1 MINKIESINDF
12 SIEIEDIN
20 KICYDKSTKIFSAD
34 LFDFKFIGL
43 YRKSTKIR
51 KILDE
56 IYTLLI
62 DLPVKRNDLFLL
74 NLKNWKPISE
84 KSKIKKLNLTK
95 NDEFVFGIR
104 FNINIIDENT
114 ERHKLFRDIFPH
126 KIPFNM
132 ILQKFTTDVG
142 IDSRSF
148 ELYVKEKSMAQW
160 ILFEDVDEKL
170 FEDII
175 SEYGNVFELRIKK
188 IELKEE
194 KYLVIYF
201 ENKLSPEPE
210 LVPFP
215 VLPTSTITDLLP
227 ELSKKFN
234 IQLQDVSMTEKYGT
248 ILSPEDYMLPIKEL
262 KEKYGDTFDIIEI
275 HFTGGSPPPPM
286 EKDMFVEEI
295 KEEER
300 KKLRKKTL
308 PSTLS
313 RPAGPPRSKE
323 VSKQEVPKLA
333 SVMAPSLPERAVYKR
348 DEIQIETEVEEIE
361 DMLAYT
367 LSEDQRVATPQL
379 IRYDINMGLQY
390 YSVMMEQCSYLF
402 YIYFS
407 HEELIIEDEEGKT
420 IVKTKFT
427 IETTKKNPPVL
438 DVRVEGEGFEVHPLI
453 AKLLVKKEAINPPLM
468 IFSVLPVK
476 SDKKDNKKKD
486 EKHADTRFL
495 HVLIDFED
503 KIISHTVLAITVQ
516 PKHFHLDLGPIHI
529 DIGKTTATFISLIS
543 LAWAVIS
550 VIHSL
555 ISIDLSSTLFNVVGG
570 FTPSLISVLFV
581 VILFYTLIKGVYPL
595 KRMWSNT
602 LNFDKTSPISK

>member
-1 MINKIESINDF
+1 MISKIELMNDF
-12 SIEIEDIN
+12 SIEIEDKD
-20 KICYDKSTKIFSAD
+20 KICYDKSTKIFSVD
-34 LFDFKFIGL
+34 LFFFKFIGL
-43 YRKSTKIR
+43 YRKSTKIK
-51 KILDE
+51 KILDDL
-56 IYTLLI
+56 YTLLI

-114 ERHKLFRDIFPH
+114 KRHKLLREIFPH

-132 ILQKFTTDVG
+132 ILQKFTADIG
-142 IDSRSF
+142 IDNRSF
-148 ELYVKEKSMAQW
+148 KLYVKDQSTAQW
-160 ILFEDVDEKL
+160 ILFEDIGDKL

-188 IELKEE
+188 FELEEE

-201 ENKLSPEPE
+201 ENKLLPEPE

-215 VLPTSTITDLLP
+215 VLPTSTITDILP

-234 IQLQDVSMTEKYGT
+234 IQPQDVSITEKYGT

-275 HFTGGSPPPPM
+275 HFAGGGPPPI
-286 EKDMFVEEI
+286 EKDMFKEEI
-295 KEEER
+295 YEEEK
-300 KKLRKKTL
+300 KKLRKKAM
-308 PSTLS
+308 PSTIS
-313 RPAGPPRSKE
+313 PPASSTKTEE
-323 VSKQEVPKLA
+323 VRKQEVPKFA
-333 SVMAPSLPERAVYKR
+333 SVMAPSIPERASFKR
-348 DEIQIETEVEEIE
+348 DDIKIDAEADEIE
-361 DMLAYT
+361 DLLAYAP
-367 LSEDQRVATPQL
+367 LEDQSVATPQL

-420 IVKTKFT
+420 IVRTKFT
-427 IETTKKNPPVL
+427 IETTKKEPPVL

-453 AKLLVKKEAINPPLM
+453 AKLLVKKEAVNPPLM
-468 IFSVLPVK
+468 IFSVLPIK
-476 SDKKDNKKKD
+476 SDKEEIKNKDKK
-486 EKHADTRFL
+486 HIDTRFL
-495 HVLIDFED
+495 HVLIDFEE

-550 VIHSL
+550 VIYSL

-570 FTPSLISVLFV
+570 FTPSLISILFV
-581 VILFYTLIKGVYPL
+581 VIFFYTLIRGVYPL